1 MNAIAKILAS
11 IGFLGLLAAAG
22 CSTEPQ
28 GQSDRDALNDDCQ
41 KSLQRLYAEDPG
53 LPDFLAKADG
63 YVIFPSV
70 GKGAVGIGGA
80 YGRGQVYDH
89 GSFVG
94 YADISQGTIGLQLG
108 GQSYTELLA
117 FEDAPSLTRFEA
129 GKFAF
134 AADASAV
141 ALKSGAAATAKYTD
155 GVAAFVEPQGGLM
168 LEAAIGGQSFTYQPK

>member
-1 MNAIAKILAS
+1 MNTTTKLLFSFGILA
-11 IGFLGLLAAAG
+11 LLSFG

-28 GQSDRDALNDDCQ
+28 GHEARADLNDDSQ
-41 KSLQRLYAEDPG
+41 KALQRLYAEDPG
-53 LPDFLAKADG
+53 LSDFLGKSSG

-70 GKGAVGIGGA
+70 GKGAIIVGGA
-80 YGRGQVYDH
+80 YGRGLVYDH

-94 YADISQGTIGLQLG
+94 YADISQATIGAQLG

-117 FEDAPSLTRFEA
+117 FEDAPALQRFEA

-134 AADASAV
+134 AANASAV

-168 LEAAIGGQSFTYQPK
+168 LEAAIGGQSFSYQPK

>member
-1 MNAIAKILAS
+1 LS
-11 IGFLGLLAAAG
+11 LGLLGILSFG

-28 GQSDRDALNDDCQ
+28 SQSDREELNQDVQ
-41 KSLQRLYAEDPG
+41 KTMQRLAVEDPG
-53 LPDFLAKADG
+53 LPDFLTRADG
-63 YVIFPSV
+63 YVVFPSV
-70 GKGAVGIGGA
+70 GKGAAGIGGA
-80 YGRGQVYDH
+80 YGRGQVYEN

-94 YADISQGTIGLQLG
+94 YADLSQGTIGLQLG
-108 GQSYTELLA
+108 GQSYTEVIA
-117 FEDAPSLTRFEA
+117 FEDAASLQRFEQ